1 MADEAHQEEQEPQL
15 QRLQSAKP
23 LQIKHIDEDQPV
35 RHKFHRCSK
44 HLLYFDHVLLPV
56 HSCDVLQTRWFA
68 FCRRMMQA
76 AANGQASDVSEIL
89 DEMQEDGLEPGP
101 YAYHALVFAHVKNKD
116 SDEALAVM
124 KLMHKLGMYNHRADS
139 QFFCRCILVCGPSKH
154 RTAWHVVLRRAAGC
168 GAELLCS
175 DL

>member
-1 MADEAHQEEQEPQL
+1 M
-15 QRLQSAKP
+15 QSAKP
-23 LQIKHIDEDQPV
+23 PQIKHIDEDQPV

-44 HLLYFDHVLLPV
+44 HILSFDCVFLLVYSYDG
-56 HSCDVLQTRWFA
+56 LQTRWFA
-68 FCRRMMQA
+68 CCRRMMQA

-89 DEMQEDGLEPGP
+89 DEIKEDGLEPGP

-124 KLMHKLGMYNHRADS
+124 KLMHKLGIYNYRADS
-139 QFFCRCILVCGPSKH
+139 HAFCYCTLICGLSRH
-154 RTAWHVVLRRAAGC
+154 RTSWHVLLCRAAGC

-175 DL
+175 DLQLCE